1 VGLFGKIAKGLA
13 KTRDAIAGGFKG
25 LFFGRTLDESLLRDV
40 ETALLRADV
49 GPSTTKALLDEVR
62 AAWKEKRLETAEQLQ
77 PFLQSRIAERLRF
90 GGTDIAKAASP
101 PTVVLVCGVNG
112 SGKTTSIG
120 KLTKHLKDAGNRVV
134 LAAADTFRAA
144 AVEQLRIWSERSGVE
159 IVKQAQG
166 SDPAAVAF
174 DAVSAARARGADY
187 VVIDTAGRLHTQ
199 QNLMQELEKIRRVVR
214 KAVPDAPHETLL
226 VLDAT
231 NGQNAIR
238 QAEQFHKVANVTGL
252 FVTKLDG
259 TAKGGAVIAIRDV
272 VGVPVKFVGTG
283 EGIDD
288 IERFDPDAFAAALFD
303 GAPRKPSE

>member
-1 VGLFGKIAKGLA
+1 VGFLSRLKAGLS
-13 KTRDAIAGGFKG
+13 KTRDVLAGGLRRV
-25 LFFGRTLDESLLRDV
+25 LFLGRKLDESLIVDLEEV
-40 ETALLRADV
+40 LLKADV
-49 GPSTTKALLDEVR
+49 GPKTTTALLDEVR
-62 AAWKEKRLETAEQLQ
+62 AAWKAGTLKTAEDVA
-77 PFLQSRIAERLRF
+77 PFLRARVADRLRS
-90 GGTDIAKAASP
+90 GGTGITTAGAP
-101 PTVVLVCGVNG
+101 PTVILVCGVNG

-120 KLTKHLKDAGNRVV
+120 KLTKHLKTGGKTVI

-144 AVEQLRIWSERSGVE
+144 AVSQLTIWSERNGVE

-174 DAVSAARARGADY
+174 DAVSAGRARQVDY

-199 QNLMQELEKIRRVVR
+199 QNLMQELEKIRRVVE
-214 KAVPDAPHETLL
+214 KALPGAPHETLL

-238 QAEQFHKVANVTGL
+238 QAEQFHKAVKVTGL

-259 TAKGGAVIAIRDV
+259 TAKGGAVVAIRDV

-283 EGIDD
+283 EQIDD
-288 IERFDPDAFAAALFD
+288 VEPFDADAFAAALF
-303 GAPRKPSE
+303 GETAG